1 MPTERP
7 FLHDPDPGGTK
18 PLGAVPPA
26 LFDLAVNRADAAL
39 RGLRPRH
46 PETVLAAWHARTR
59 FARRV
64 PLAAVLAALAQKPS
78 EEPSGL
84 SGVSWHWAG
93 GELGAWVA
101 GRAPFP

>member
-7 FLHDPDPGGTK
+7 FLHDADAKGTA
-18 PLGAVPPA
+18 PTGAVPPA

-39 RGLRPRH
+39 RGLRPKH

-64 PLAAVLAALAQKPS
+64 PLAAVLVALEKKPS
-78 EEPSGL
+78 EPSELG
-84 SGVSWHWAG
+84 WHWAG
-93 GELGAWVA
+93 GEAGGWVA